1 MEREFCSPENI
12 SVVIPYKD
20 FEKMLKMATSYEQT
34 NAKMKRLEEQIGALH
49 GLYSELLEKVAELQ
63 KEL

>member
-1 MEREFCSPENI
+1 MAREFCSPENI
-12 SVVIPYKD
+12 SVVIPYKE
-20 FEKMLKMATSYEQT
+20 FEKMLKMAASYEQT
-34 NAKMKRLEEQIGALH
+34 NAKMKRLEEQMGALH

>member
-1 MEREFCSPENI
+1 MAREFGSPENI
-12 SVVIPYKD
+12 SVVIPYRD